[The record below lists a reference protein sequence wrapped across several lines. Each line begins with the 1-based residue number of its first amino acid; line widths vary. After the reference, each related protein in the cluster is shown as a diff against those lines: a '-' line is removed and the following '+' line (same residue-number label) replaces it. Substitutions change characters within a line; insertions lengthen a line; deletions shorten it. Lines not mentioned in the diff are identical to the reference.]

1 MVGWGKLEI
10 QRGAQKVNLWLILVN
25 MVNIGKLEILL
36 VNEISMDF
44 DEISMGC

>member
-1 MVGWGKLEI
+1 LVGENWKSL
-10 QRGAQKVNLWLILVN
+10 GAQKVNLWLILVN

-36 VNEISMDF
+36 ANEISMDF